1 MDAKRMSHP
10 ATSAYAVS
18 VLALALILSVVV
30 VVRNV
35 EGAAP

>member
-1 MDAKRMSHP
+1 MSHP

>member
-1 MDAKRMSHP
+1 MLPK
-10 ATSAYAVS
+10 ATNMNGISILS
-18 VLALALILSVVV
+18 LALVVVSVVV

>member
-1 MDAKRMSHP
+1 MTHRN
-10 ATSAYAVS
+10 TSAQAVS
-18 VLALALILSVVV
+18 FLALALIIVSVVV

>member
-1 MDAKRMSHP
+1 MLPK
-10 ATSAYAVS
+10 ATTLNAVS
-18 VLALALILSVVV
+18 ILLALIIVSVVV